1 MGQKDFREIL
11 SKSEEM
17 VHFAGEHTSI
27 HRASMNGAVE
37 SGLRVSDEINK
48 ELKMATSITSYTKVF
63 NYSTPKL
70 CR

>member
-1 MGQKDFREIL
+1 MGQKDFREVL

-17 VHFAGEHTSI
+17 VHFAGEHPSI

-48 ELKMATSITSYTKVF
+48 ELTMATSITSYTKVF